1 MRVKLDLHDPSTHWI
16 ALARVIENN
25 PDLPDDVVL
34 VVRKDGVILRESAPL
49 AVAPEIAHCAFAESS
64 VMDLK
69 GKLAFLEWLHERFAP
84 ARR

>member
-34 VVRKDGVILRESAPL
+34 VVRPHDVLIQEHDGASDLG
-49 AVAPEIAHCAFAESS
+49 EIACGEFSESS

-69 GKLAFLEWLHERFAP
+69 GKLAFLEWLHERFA
-84 ARR
+84 ASRA

>member
-34 VVRKDGVILRESAPL
+34 VVRPHDVLIRERDAAPGIDDIAYGEFSETSVI
-49 AVAPEIAHCAFAESS
+49 
-64 VMDLK
+64 DLK
-69 GKLAFLEWLHERFAP
+69 GKLAFLEWLHERFAT